1 MNKMLEDLAEV
12 VAEITPR
19 SPGGPWVA
27 ANFIRTHH
35 AEIAQNAEAAK
46 RLHICWGKEVDDID
60 KIVEKLGLT
69 VEQARTDGGCLHL
82 PRILNHIQETLD
94 ALAVSTD
101 LAGAMSDKY
110 VASNKQLNEAAKR
123 LEAAER
129 DAARWRYLVSENN
142 KGMHGKYRICWLDP
156 RRDGF
161 ITTDGVSCDGKDEQ
175 AIVRIIDAAM

>member
-1 MNKMLEDLAEV
+1 MKMLEDLAEV

-35 AEIAQNAEAAK
+35 AEIAQNSEAAK

-94 ALAVSTD
+94 ALAVPCE
-101 LAGAMSDKY
+101 AMRLLIAIREDDYLSDSSRHRIDTL
-110 VASNKQLNEAAKR
+110 VAKQTKNECRVWPDWRTADPSKPIEHDR
-123 LEAAER
+123 SH
-129 DAARWRYLVSENN
+129 DAPIADVPKTL
-142 KGMHGKYRICWLDP
+142 
-156 RRDGF
+156 
-161 ITTDGVSCDGKDEQ
+161 
-175 AIVRIIDAAM
+175 

>member
-1 MNKMLEDLAEV
+1 MKMLEDLAEV

-46 RLHICWGKEVDDID
+46 RLV
-60 KIVEKLGLT
+60 
-69 VEQARTDGGCLHL
+69 
-82 PRILNHIQETLD
+82 
-94 ALAVSTD
+94 AV
-101 LAGAMSDKY
+101 
-110 VASNKQLNEAAKR
+110 
-123 LEAAER
+123 ER

-175 AIVRIIDAAM
+175 AIVRIIDAAMGERHGTR